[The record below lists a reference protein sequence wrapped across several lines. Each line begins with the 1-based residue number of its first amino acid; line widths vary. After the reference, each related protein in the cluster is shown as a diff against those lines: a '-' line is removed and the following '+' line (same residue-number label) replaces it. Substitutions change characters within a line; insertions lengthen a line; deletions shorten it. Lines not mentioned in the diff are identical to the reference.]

1 MRNQMG
7 MQMMITLITEQLF
20 MRAMNCLDSSRRNYK
35 RSGGYVMCVEFRGS
49 CQKQGVKRYFVTWTG
64 ACEMRNLLNTL

>member
-1 MRNQMG
+1 MNRVEGEDEKSDGNADD
-7 MQMMITLITEQLF
+7 LF
-20 MRAMNCLDSSRRNYK
+20 MRAINCLDSSCRNYK